1 MYFAAVILFTC
12 RQSKLDRGNA
22 YICICTHKVTDAWEK
37 KVSSERRCEAKEE
50 AVSNTLSV
58 LVKVGFLQ
66 RIPTVVRLF
75 KGTEFLV
82 LTIFK

>member
-1 MYFAAVILFTC
+1 MYFAAVILLTC
-12 RQSKLDRGNA
+12 RQSKLDKGNVM
-22 YICICTHKVTDAWEK
+22 CTHKMTDAWEK

-58 LVKVGFLQ
+58 LVKVGFVQ
-66 RIPTVVRLF
+66 GITTGVRLF
-75 KGTEFLV
+75 QRTEVLV

>member
-1 MYFAAVILFTC
+1 M
-12 RQSKLDRGNA
+12 S
-22 YICICTHKVTDAWEK
+22 THKMTDAREK

-58 LVKVGFLQ
+58 LMKVGFVQ
-66 RIPTVVRLF
+66 GITTVVRLF
-75 KGTEFLV
+75 QGTEILV